1 MSVVLNQAAVVG
13 LGLDLVGAGLVG
25 GGGRH
30 GTRGAECELLVD
42 GVVRVGKA
50 VGGVAVDAGEPGA
63 LDADAGLLGDFPDD
77 ALSGELTDL
86 DPACG

>member
-1 MSVVLNQAAVVG
+1 
-13 LGLDLVGAGLVG
+13 
-25 GGGRH
+25 
-30 GTRGAECELLVD
+30 LVD

-63 LDADAGLLGDFPDD
+63 LDADAGLVGDFPDD